1 MKTIYH
7 IRLLFL
13 NFLFI
18 FVIVLFF
25 LSKKTALI
33 KTSEKGHVEVVKTLC
48 DHDADL
54 NIQDEE

>member
-25 LSKKTALI
+25 LSKFTALMWA
-33 KTSEKGHVEVVKTLC
+33 SDSGHVEVVKTLC
-48 DHDADL
+48 EHDADL
-54 NIQDEE
+54 NIQDIE